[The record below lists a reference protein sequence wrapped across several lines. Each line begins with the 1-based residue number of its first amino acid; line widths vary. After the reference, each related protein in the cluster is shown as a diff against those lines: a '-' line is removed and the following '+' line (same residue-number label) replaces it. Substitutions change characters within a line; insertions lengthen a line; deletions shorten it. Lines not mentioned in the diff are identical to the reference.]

1 MIYVGINVSNTL
13 NYFIFELIDFQ
24 CLSLFL
30 PICLLVEKALG
41 WYFWN
46 SSKKDITAVG

>member
-1 MIYVGINVSNTL
+1 ML

-24 CLSLFL
+24 YLSLFL
-30 PICLLVEKALG
+30 AICLLVEKALG

-46 SSKKDITAVG
+46 SSKKDITAFG